1 MAGRHGTWTPKV
13 PLKRDEC
20 GCHEGCTTLAHE
32 CDKKCVWPNCL
43 TEEEH
48 QELLA
53 EMSADPFGDGPVPA
67 RPDGDTERP
76 VVYLNQTWDPAME
89 RIGTELARERLG
101 ATALDGV
108 A

>member
-1 MAGRHGTWTPKV
+1 VKD
-13 PLKRDEC
+13 KRDEC
-20 GCHEGCTTLAHE
+20 GCHKGCTMLAHE
-32 CDKKCVWPNCL
+32 CNKKCVWPDCL
-43 TEEEH
+43 TEREH

-53 EMSADPFGDGPVPA
+53 YMNVEH
-67 RPDGDTERP
+67 P